1 MANGA
6 ARTGTF
12 AVLTKLPPAM
22 RLVGIGWYFAL
33 SIVGGIIGGVL
44 LDRWLGLTP
53 LFTLLGL
60 LAGLIAAFWGGY
72 LLLMEVLGRR
82 EPEKDGDE
90 A

>member
-1 MANGA
+1 M
-6 ARTGTF
+6 
-12 AVLTKLPPAM
+12 AVLTRLPPAI

-33 SIVGGIIGGVL
+33 SIAGGIIGGVL

-60 LAGLIAAFWGGY
+60 LVGLTAAFWGGY
-72 LLLMEVLGRR
+72 LLLMDVLGRR
-82 EPEKDGDE
+82 EREKGGDE

>member
-1 MANGA
+1 VL
-6 ARTGTF
+6 AR
-12 AVLTKLPPAM
+12 LPPAM

-33 SIVGGIIGGVL
+33 SIAGGIIGGVL

-60 LAGLIAAFWGGY
+60 LAGLMLAFWGGY

-82 EPEKDGDE
+82 GQRDGDE

>member
-1 MANGA
+1 
-6 ARTGTF
+6 
-12 AVLTKLPPAM
+12 M

-33 SIVGGIIGGVL
+33 CIAGSIVGGVL

-60 LAGLIAAFWGGY
+60 LAGLVAAFWGGY

-82 EPEKDGDE
+82 GQKGGDE